1 MYKEEWMKIT
11 TICLVRHGETDWNL
25 KGKLQGRTD
34 IPLNEAGIL
43 QAEECSEY
51 LKSFVWDALVT
62 SPLMRAKQTAE
73 IINIKIKVPLIEMEE
88 FLERNYGDAEGL
100 TLEERMRVYPDKIY
114 PNQEDQVSL
123 RNRVMSG
130 IEKIVEDFGERRI
143 LLVAHGAII
152 NGILANLSNGE
163 IGSGKTKLMNA
174 CISSIHF
181 HQEEWKIENYNQI
194 SHLSCYNN

>member
-1 MYKEEWMKIT
+1 MKIT

>member
-1 MYKEEWMKIT
+1 MT